1 MTAFALA
8 YSLHVLAALIW
19 VGGMFF
25 AWMILRPAAI
35 TALEGPA
42 RLKLWVEVFQRF
54 FVWVWVAVV
63 ILPISGVGLLQMRFN
78 GFETAPRYVQI
89 MMGLYIVMVALFIR
103 IQSLQLP
110 ELRKAIEAQAWADGA
125 AVMGRIRRLVGCNLI
140 VGLVLVELQRHARLF
155 ELGSD
160 SIDAAKPV
168 EAGLPAMAA
177 TRCACQ
183 TGSLESR
190 ASPLPQ

>member
-35 TALEGPA
+35 KALEGPA

-54 FVWVWVAVV
+54 FVWVWIAVAV
-63 ILPISGVGLLQMRFN
+63 LPISGVGLLQMRFN

-110 ELRKAIEAQAWADGA
+110 ELRKAVEAQAWADGA
-125 AVMGRIRRLVGCNLI
+125 AVVGKIRRLVGCNLI
-140 VGLVLVELQRHARLF
+140 VGLVLVAIAAARPTF
-155 ELGSD
+155 
-160 SIDAAKPV
+160 
-168 EAGLPAMAA
+168 
-177 TRCACQ
+177 
-183 TGSLESR
+183 
-190 ASPLPQ
+190 

>member
-25 AWMILRPAAI
+25 AWMILRPAAV

-54 FVWVWVAVV
+54 FVWVWIAVAV
-63 ILPISGVGLLQMRFN
+63 LPISGVGLLQMRFN

-110 ELRKAIEAQAWADGA
+110 ELRKAVEAQAWADGA
-125 AVMGRIRRLVGCNLI
+125 AVMGKIRRLVGCNLI
-140 VGLVLVELQRHARLF
+140 VGLVLVAIAAARPTF
-155 ELGSD
+155 
-160 SIDAAKPV
+160 
-168 EAGLPAMAA
+168 
-177 TRCACQ
+177 
-183 TGSLESR
+183 
-190 ASPLPQ
+190 

>member
-54 FVWVWVAVV
+54 FVWVWIAVV

-110 ELRKAIEAQAWADGA
+110 ELRKAVEAQAWAEGA

-140 VGLVLVELQRHARLF
+140 VGLVLVTIAAARPGF
-155 ELGSD
+155 
-160 SIDAAKPV
+160 
-168 EAGLPAMAA
+168 
-177 TRCACQ
+177 
-183 TGSLESR
+183 
-190 ASPLPQ
+190 

>member
-54 FVWVWVAVV
+54 FVWVWIAVV
-63 ILPISGVGLLQMRFN
+63 VLPISGVGLLQMRFN

-140 VGLVLVELQRHARLF
+140 VGLVLVAIAAARPTF
-155 ELGSD
+155 
-160 SIDAAKPV
+160 
-168 EAGLPAMAA
+168 
-177 TRCACQ
+177 
-183 TGSLESR
+183 
-190 ASPLPQ
+190 

>member
-35 TALEGPA
+35 SALEGPA
-42 RLKLWVEVFQRF
+42 RLKLWLEVFQRF
-54 FVWVWVAVV
+54 FVWVWIAVV
-63 ILPISGVGLLQMRFN
+63 IFPISGVGLLQMRFN

-110 ELRKAIEAQAWADGA
+110 ELRKAVEAQAWAEGA

-140 VGLVLVELQRHARLF
+140 VGLVLVTIAAARPGF
-155 ELGSD
+155 
-160 SIDAAKPV
+160 
-168 EAGLPAMAA
+168 
-177 TRCACQ
+177 
-183 TGSLESR
+183 
-190 ASPLPQ
+190 

>member
-54 FVWVWVAVV
+54 FVWVWVAVI
-63 ILPISGVGLLQMRFN
+63 ILPISGVGLLQMRFS
-78 GFETAPRYVQI
+78 GFETAPRYVQV

-103 IQSLQLP
+103 VQSLQVP
-110 ELRKAIEAQAWADGA
+110 ELRRAVEAQEWAAGA

-140 VGLVLVELQRHARLF
+140 VGVVLVAIAAARPMF
-155 ELGSD
+155 
-160 SIDAAKPV
+160 
-168 EAGLPAMAA
+168 
-177 TRCACQ
+177 
-183 TGSLESR
+183 
-190 ASPLPQ
+190 